1 MRESYKKAAN
11 ILQQEHPLSFNG
23 TPLEIAERCLIY
35 VFLKS
40 GYEIS
45 EHLLE
50 DDEEPNIEFC
60 EKVYEQGFAAIIND
74 GVLLGFKNENAP

>member
-1 MRESYKKAAN
+1 MREPYKKAAN
-11 ILQQEHPLSFNG
+11 ILQQEHPLAFNG
-23 TPLEIAERCLIY
+23 TPLKIAERCLLY
-35 VFLKS
+35 VLWKS
-40 GYEIS
+40 GYEIA
-45 EHLLE
+45 ENLLE